1 VRLPRAMPRSTFAF
15 RQRRCRSPA
24 RPATSRALPTAGTEC
39 IGASA
44 RCAGRICSAKR
55 RLDRTSSSFVRA
67 HWTTARSPALP
78 RRSGPAKLRRG
89 PVPTRA
95 CRLSW
100 GKLRR
105 LHRSVYRYRTPS
117 CQCPSLGRD
126 EVGIGLGPTA
136 PVLSARLVARKA
148 PRAAWESGSR
158 EEPRV
163 YRTRACQMESQAPRC
178 LT

>member
-1 VRLPRAMPRSTFAF
+1 VGSS
-15 RQRRCRSPA
+15 RRCRTPNGSFFQGFA
-24 RPATSRALPTAGTEC
+24 RNLPV
-39 IGASA
+39 
-44 RCAGRICSAKR
+44 RKR
-55 RLDRTSSSFVRA
+55 PQNPDRTSQGA
-67 HWTTARSPALP
+67 KAKKA
-78 RRSGPAKLRRG
+78 RRSCSFERAAHGMEVGAAVRVLHDHLTVDDGGPA
-89 PVPTRA
+89 
-95 CRLSW
+95 

-105 LHRSVYRYRTPS
+105 RRRVYPADDNH
-117 CQCPSLGRD
+117 PLVAFGELGRD

-163 YRTRACQMESQAPRC
+163 YRTRARQMESQAPRC